1 MTGPGSG
8 LDDADLVAVIALDGE
23 VFGSESWSPEV
34 WRQTA
39 ASAYREVDV
48 VPTEEDGIDGF
59 AVLALLGDVADLERI
74 AVAPSRRRHGVGT
87 RLLGSAVARA
97 NAAGAGA
104 VVLEV
109 RADNAAALSFYD
121 EFGFREVGRR
131 RGYYADGT
139 VDAVLMEK
147 QC

>member
-48 VPTEEDGIDGF
+48 VPSEEDGIDGF

-87 RLLGSAVARA
+87 RLLGYAVARA

-131 RGYYADGT
+131 RGYFAEGT

>member
-1 MTGPGSG
+1 MERGG
-8 LDDADLVAVIALDGE
+8 LAPDGRL
-23 VFGSESWSPEV
+23 GH
-34 WRQTA
+34 
-39 ASAYREVDV
+39 REVDV

-97 NAAGAGA
+97 SAAGAGA

-131 RGYYADGT
+131 RGYYAEGT